1 MNYKIPSMSDI
12 KNINPNG
19 YNVISTFSGCGGS
32 SLGYKMAGYNV
43 LWANEFIPAAQKCYE
58 ANHLNTFLSKD
69 DIRSIKIEQIKKEIN
84 NKDIDILDGSPP
96 CASFSVAGI
105 REKSWGKEKKYS
117 DTTQRVDDLFFEYV
131 RLVKGLQPKIF
142 IAENVPGLNIGSAK
156 NILGQDQMDFFNT
169 QEDTILYQLRACGY
183 NVQFRILNAMHYGVP
198 QSRKRLFIVGIR
210 NDLNINPTYP
220 IKKTKKISQK
230 DAFYNVINT
239 EKDILDS
246 THKDGI
252 VKKYVVQIKQGEDG
266 SKYSVSSKRGYF
278 GLKRQWYNKPSYTIC
293 QRQGNKGACLLHP
306 LENRELTVPELKR
319 LQGFPDDF
327 ILNGSY
333 KQNCERIG
341 RSVPP
346 PLMKELS
353 SHLQIKVLDKYYER

>member
-1 MNYKIPSMSDI
+1 MIYKIPSMSDI
-12 KNINPNG
+12 KNIKSNG

-43 LWANEFIPAAQKCYE
+43 LWANEFISAAQKCYE
-58 ANHLNTFLSKD
+58 ANHLNTFLNKD
-69 DIRSIKIEQIKKEIN
+69 DIRSITIEQIKEEIN
-84 NKDIDILDGSPP
+84 NKEIDILDGSPP
-96 CASFSVAGI
+96 CASFSMAGS

-183 NVQFRILNAMHYGVP
+183 NVQFRVLNAKYYGVA
-198 QSRKRLFIVGIR
+198 QARKRLFIVGIR
-210 NDLNINPTYP
+210 NDLNMIPSYP
-220 IKKTKKISQK
+220 NKKDIIYDAKS
-230 DAFYNVINT
+230 AFYNVVNT
-239 EKDILDS
+239 DKDILDS

-252 VKKYVVQIKQGEDG
+252 VKSYVMQLKEGESGDKYAP
-266 SKYSVSSKRGYF
+266 SGYF
-278 GLKRQWYNKPSYTIC
+278 GLQRIWFNKPSPTIC
-293 QRQGNKGACLLHP
+293 QRQGNKGACLIHP
-306 LENRELTVPELKR
+306 KENRELTVPELKR

-353 SHLQIKVLDKYYER
+353 KHLQIKVLDKYYER